1 MSDNSYGKITD
12 EGIAGLR
19 ARIGTGFAGRQPWR
33 TEVTRD
39 AIWHAAHAMS
49 DMNELYTDP
58 EYARQSRWGRLV
70 CPWLAISAFDTLR
83 AVGSAGT
90 VSGLP
95 GVHSI
100 WSGSRYEWE
109 RPLFEGDRIHSK
121 SYLKDVIERPSS
133 FGGGRSL
140 YQAYEALYFDA
151 DNRYVGKKIDT
162 WMRIERKKTAETKK
176 YGGSER
182 LAKWTPEEIE
192 QFRDY
197 YRSYRRTAVR
207 HWDDVAEGEA
217 VAKVLKGPHT
227 GTAEIALEAYFGFY
241 LMGNE
246 VAYRAMDKHPHLFV
260 PNEQGVPEPP
270 QRVHWDMAFAQKT
283 LGLPGA
289 YDLGLGRLGWMC
301 QSITDWMGDE
311 GVLRMIDVEYRGFL
325 YLGDVTWCS
334 GKVVRKYEE
343 DGKALVDL
351 EVWTDN
357 HLGERTTRGKATVEL
372 PKRHVQASAGD
383 R

>member
-1 MSDNSYGKITD
+1 MSDTYGKITD
-12 EGIAGLR
+12 EGIAGLKS
-19 ARIGTGFAGRQPWR
+19 RIGTGFKGRQPWR

-39 AIWHAAHAMS
+39 TIWHAAHAMS
-49 DMNELYTDP
+49 DLNELYTDP
-58 EYARQSRWGRLV
+58 EYARLSRWGKLV

-100 WSGSRYEWE
+100 WSASRYEWE
-109 RPLFEGDRIHSK
+109 RPLLEGDRIHSK
-121 SYLKDVIERPSS
+121 SYLKDVIEKPSS

-140 YQAYEALYFDA
+140 YQSYEALYYDQ

-162 WMRIERKKTAETKK
+162 WMRIERKKTAEQKK
-176 YGGSER
+176 YGGTER
-182 LAKWTPEEIE
+182 LAKWSPEQIE
-192 QFRDY
+192 EFRTY
-197 YRSYRRTAVR
+197 YRDYRRTKVR
-207 HWDDVAEGEA
+207 YWDDVTVGESL
-217 VAKVLKGPHT
+217 AKVLKGPHT

-246 VAYRAMDKHPHLFV
+246 VAYRAMERHPHLFV

-270 QRVHWDMAFAQKT
+270 QRVHWDMNFAQSI

-289 YDLGLGRLGWMC
+289 YDLGLGRLAWMC

-311 GVLRMIDVEYRGFL
+311 GVLRMIDVQYRGFL
-325 YLGDVTWCS
+325 YLGDVTWCE

-357 HLGERTTRGKATVEL
+357 HLGERTTRGVATAEL
-372 PKRHVQASAGD
+372 PKRPAGMSD
-383 R
+383 GGR